1 MKRFHV
7 SLARTMAIVAV
18 LAVDCALLSTFSAG
32 RTFYPEMLLFVPVLQ
47 IGLFRLVPTQG
58 RVRPLLGRVGTL
70 RLGGC
75 ARLVLGLS
83 WPMGWCFDYCLSHLV
98 SYLAKHHTGL
108 FHLLRPLFEADD
120 LLMGVIAIFIWGAGV
135 SSPLVM
141 IACLGGRLAAI
152 RDTRRSRI
160 AAVPD
165 SLGIAWDCS
174 RWSPKW
180 P

>member
-1 MKRFHV
+1 
-7 SLARTMAIVAV
+7 
-18 LAVDCALLSTFSAG
+18 
-32 RTFYPEMLLFVPVLQ
+32 
-47 IGLFRLVPTQG
+47 
-58 RVRPLLGRVGTL
+58 
-70 RLGGC
+70 
-75 ARLVLGLS
+75 
-83 WPMGWCFDYCLSHLV
+83 V

-120 LLMGVIAIFIWGAGV
+120 LLMGVIAILLWGAVV

-165 SLGIAWDCS
+165 
-174 RWSPKW
+174 
-180 P
+180 